1 MAKIDSVIALVP
13 FIESANIVPLG
24 PALLKGILEANGCV
38 TKTLDLNVQFLKLNN
53 NEIINYLCNTNIELS
68 SESLVIYES
77 FIDQCVDQLLSF
89 NSRWIGLSVFSYCSH
104 IFTIDLLRAIR
115 SRGTDVL
122 ITLGGSRLDMFKE
135 ELGGSF
141 SDYVYYEGLADAI
154 NIGEGENTIIEI
166 IKYNRKGIIRQAQLF
181 NKDLENIPLPNFDD
195 YTLTDY
201 GDLDTLRLPVTAT
214 KGCVRD
220 CTFCDVNLVWP
231 KFRYRDGVSVANE
244 MKHIRNKYGIKNFF
258 FTDSLVNGGLKPF
271 RALLEALSGTD
282 IKWSGQF
289 ICRSERDMKPDM
301 FDLMKA
307 SGCFKVSIGIESG
320 SQKVRDDMKKNFTNE
335 DLHYT
340 AKQLLRVGILQSWN
354 IMVGYP
360 TETID
365 DFNET
370 MTLLDHYKD
379 EELITI
385 YPVGLTSLISGTYL
399 ASDEYMEQM
408 EITFNDNDD
417 FLNWYSDKNPENTIQ
432 ERMDRWELLMSL
444 VNKHNLVR
452 EPHIRELINTKV
464 EQLRIY
470 KENKLR

>member
-135 ELGGSF
+135 ELGGCF
-141 SDYVYYEGLADAI
+141 SDYVYYEGLADAV

-181 NKDLENIPLPNFDD
+181 NKDLQNIPLPNFDD
-195 YTLTDY
+195 YNLSEY
-201 GDLDTLRLPVTAT
+201 GDIETLRLPVTAS

-231 KFRYRDGVSVANE
+231 KFRYRDGISVANE
-244 MKHIRNKYGIKNFF
+244 MKHIRDKYGIKNFF

-271 RALLEALSGTD
+271 RELLQALSGSD
-282 IKWSGQF
+282 IRWSGQF
-289 ICRSERDMKPDM
+289 ICRSERDMKPDY
-301 FDLMKA
+301 FDLMKE

-320 SQKVRDDMKKNFTNE
+320 SQKVRDDMKKNFTDE

-340 AKQLLRVGILQSWN
+340 TQQLLRVGILQSWN

-360 TETID
+360 TETTE
-365 DFNET
+365 DFNK
-370 MTLLDHYKD
+370 TLSLIDRYKD

-385 YPVGLTSLISGTYL
+385 YPVGLTSLIRGTYL
-399 ASDEYMEQM
+399 ASDDYLEAMQ
-408 EITFNDNDD
+408 ITFDQEDD
-417 FLNWYSDKNPENTIQ
+417 FLNWHSALNPENTID
-432 ERMDRWELLMSL
+432 ERLRRWDQLMEL
-444 VNKHNLVR
+444 VNNHDLVR
-452 EPHIRELINTKV
+452 ESHIRELVNTKQK
-464 EQLRIY
+464 QLELYRL
-470 KENKLR
+470 NK